1 MAPVYEQI
9 LPHAAPFAA
18 VICRLAGLFV
28 FAPVLGSIAIP
39 GKAKALLALA
49 MALVVYPTVD
59 TSAQLGWTI
68 DLMTLV
74 PLVVGE
80 MLIGTTIGLIVSIP
94 VVSVQMGGLLMG
106 QQMGLG
112 IANVF
117 NPAVDTE
124 GDILGQ
130 ILLYLA
136 LAGFLTVGGLEAAY
150 LAIAE
155 SFAHVPI
162 GGFATDRAP
171 LDLIVGLTNAGY
183 ELALRVAAPVM
194 CILFL
199 ETLVIGFLM
208 KTVPQLNILSF
219 GFPIKILAGLT
230 TLITAI
236 SVVAA
241 VMHAEV
247 LDSIVVMFE
256 WVRSLGAE

>member
-1 MAPVYEQI
+1 G
-9 LPHAAPFAA
+9 
-18 VICRLAGLFV
+18 RG
-28 FAPVLGSIAIP
+28 
-39 GKAKALLALA
+39 
-49 MALVVYPTVD
+49 VD
-59 TSAQLGWTI
+59 LI
-68 DLMTLV
+68 MLV

-80 MLIGTTIGLIVSIP
+80 TLIGMTIGLIVSIP

-124 GDILGQ
+124 GDIVGQ

-136 LAGFLTVGGLEAAY
+136 LSSFLALGGLESMH
-150 LAIAE
+150 LALAE
-155 SFAHVPI
+155 SFAQAPI
-162 GGFATDRAP
+162 GTMSAGRAP
-171 LDLIVGLTNAGY
+171 LDLIVALTASGY

-219 GFPIKILAGLT
+219 
-230 TLITAI
+230 
-236 SVVAA
+236 
-241 VMHAEV
+241 
-247 LDSIVVMFE
+247 
-256 WVRSLGAE
+256 